1 MPSSTLNTMLPEFA
15 RRIGS
20 FIGSFTTTTPIAASA
35 LVISTGLA
43 GKGHVDDDALN
54 EHFVRI
60 TAGANLDVMRFVSD
74 YTAATST
81 ITVSGPVLATD
92 GATNV
97 TFEVYRLDPSRLIN
111 HLNDAA
117 HAAFPALHQEI
128 NDRTLNTGAGQGY
141 YARPSTIP
149 ARWVRQIYL
158 SDRLRAKSFANNL
171 LQTLNCDFENGT
183 DDWTGGSIT
192 FSAESAGSGQPDN
205 YVVFAS
211 GKSGKLVVTASYT
224 GTIFLTVPSGTAY
237 VGQEVNFVIW
247 VYSKTASRVAACVQE
262 SGTTVATGTAHSG
275 GGWEQL
281 SVSRVIAQG
290 STSVKVGITI
300 SAGASFTCW
309 ADEAIAVAG
318 PSEPPHDTDFALMEW
333 QEEGDYI
340 HLLESV
346 PPERALLI
354 RGAAPLSTVTIGTD
368 TMQINETHRKLL
380 YMYAAAELYQGDID
394 ITMDA
399 EQEAALRRWKHYRN
413 RAEEATGAM
422 VALPMLRMAV

>member
-1 MPSSTLNTMLPEFA
+1 MLPEFA
-15 RRIGS
+15 RRVGS
-20 FIGSFTTTTPIAASA
+20 FIGSFTTTTPIAASTS
-35 LVISTGLA
+35 VISTGLA
-43 GKGHVDDDALN
+43 SRGNVDDDALN

-60 TAGANLDVMRFVSD
+60 TSGANLDVIRFVSD
-74 YTAATST
+74 YTATTST
-81 ITVSGPVLATD
+81 ITVSGPVLTTD
-92 GATNV
+92 SATNV
-97 TFEVYRLDPSRLIN
+97 TFEVYRLDPARLIG

-128 NDRTLNTGAGQGY
+128 NDRTLNTGAAQRY
-141 YARPSTIP
+141 YTRPSSVP

-158 SDRLRAKSFANNL
+158 SSRLRAKSFGNNL

-183 DDWTGGSIT
+183 DDWASTNIT

-205 YVVFAS
+205 YVVLDS
-211 GKSGKLVVTASYT
+211 GKSGKLVVTVSST
-224 GTIFLTVPSGTAY
+224 GTLLLTVPSGTTY
-237 VGQEVNFVIW
+237 IGQEVNFVVW
-247 VYSKTASRVAACVQE
+247 VYSKTASRAAACVQE
-262 SGTTVATGTAHSG
+262 SGTTVATGTTHG
-275 GGWEQL
+275 GAGWEQL

-300 SAGASFTCW
+300 SSGVAFTCW
-309 ADEAIAVAG
+309 ADEAIAVSG

-354 RGAAPLSTVTIGTD
+354 RGAAPLSTVAIGTD

-394 ITMDA
+394 ITVDT

-422 VALPMLRMAV
+422 VSLPMLRMAV